1 MTGHEPHS
9 YFERKKWGI
18 LVKLLMIS
26 SRQAQVE
33 KWKFTARNV
42 ILNISRGRDALI
54 ESPPISRIKMLSD
67 PANLTAQYGAP
78 RGIIQIGAHYGQ
90 EYFPYKALGVK
101 NFVMIEAIAR
111 HVDEMRSRITDPSV
125 LIYETALG
133 ATVKNIE
140 INLSDFSPP
149 PWGLAEGDSLNE
161 YKGMSS
167 SILKPKKHLEENPW
181 IEFKEK
187 VTVPMTTLD
196 ALIKEKDINL
206 SLYNMLNIDVQ
217 GYELEVLKGGRKLSW
232 LYKIH
237 IYRSKPRRSL

>member
-1 MTGHEPHS
+1 
-9 YFERKKWGI
+9 
-18 LVKLLMIS
+18 
-26 SRQAQVE
+26 
-33 KWKFTARNV
+33 
-42 ILNISRGRDALI
+42 
-54 ESPPISRIKMLSD
+54 MLSD

-187 VTVPMTTLD
+187 ATVPMTTLD

-217 GYELEVLKGGRKLSW
+217 GYELEVLKGAENSLGSIKYIYTEVNRDEVYEDCAQVEEIDRFLGDYNFLRVETFFPNKDSTW
-232 LYKIH
+232 GDALYLKKI
-237 IYRSKPRRSL
+237 PQEDA